1 MPVHSKPIYPTTCSH
16 EDLRLVFTM
25 MKRVND
31 TFLGVDTNSGSEQD
45 LKVGLKPLAKMFY
58 EFIREEGFVRITAR
72 TAHLSA
78 LESEPKYV
86 RRTDDPD
93 YVSAVLQHFNEMTE
107 DFLNG
112 DFHTTIEV
120 TEGTNADA
128 RTVEKVVGQK
138 WFKEQKNLAFE
149 QLINWDFGKPGD
161 KVEQIKPGRWKNKS
175 ASKKRGGEKRT
186 QMAELLAKYMH
197 MVLMGK
203 VRNNEEKII
212 ANLSV
217 TDIQNKSSQTLC
229 LFEFLNNKDI
239 FGDCYKAML
248 MKRLLSGN
256 VNNDNERSVL
266 TELGFKQ
273 GINYVR
279 AMETMFRDLQL
290 SDQMQDKFV
299 SIWNQR
305 KPALKFCQEM
315 NAFTVAVLT
324 RTAWP
329 PNLHAMDYLRLPD
342 AIEQCKSTFYRWYK
356 SQNKKRELSYHWLQS
371 QATVQA
377 KFPRLNP
384 KFNQIELR
392 MTATQAMILQAFS
405 RDKLKGGHS
414 AKEIAEFMGVEW
426 NTVDNRPESKEKWEM
441 LKSLLKSMLKP
452 FPDCRGAI
460 ILKGPKSGPPILC
473 SDKFKVNPRF
483 QSKKRK
489 LHIRVPD
496 DWQQQF
502 DGGERSMKSRK
513 PAMEAAIVRV
523 MKARSRLKHTELIAE
538 VTKQITTFKAIPK
551 EINRCIGG
559 LIDRDYLERSED
571 NKREYIY
578 KA

>member
-1 MPVHSKPIYPTTCSH
+1 
-16 EDLRLVFTM
+16 M

-290 SDQMQDKFV
+290 SDQMQDKFISV
-299 SIWNQR
+299 WNQR
-305 KPALKFCQEM
+305 KPSLQFCQDM

-414 AKEIAEFMGVEW
+414 AKELAEFMGVEW
-426 NTVDNRPESKEKWEM
+426 NSVDNRPESKEKWEM
-441 LKSLLKSMLKP
+441 LKSLLKSMLKS

-473 SDKFKVNPRF
+473 TDKFKVNPRF

-523 MKARSRLKHTELIAE
+523 MKVRSRLKHTELIAE